1 MLTQLKIE
9 NYALIKELD
18 ISPSAELNIITGET
32 GAGKS
37 IMLGAVSLLLGKRA
51 DTKVLSD
58 QGKKCI
64 IEGVFNIGSYAL
76 TTLFS
81 EEDLDYEE
89 QTIIRRE
96 ITPSGKSR
104 AFINDT
110 PVTLEV
116 MKRLGVYLMD
126 VHSQHDTL
134 ALKDNSFQ
142 LLLIDHFAGTTELL
156 SEYQEKYGT
165 YKEQQKRIHNLE
177 QEIVAL
183 QNEHDYDQFLLN
195 ELSEAK
201 IVEGEQEELE
211 QELSV
216 LDNAEEIKSGL
227 HQAIL
232 MLSNG
237 EQTTESLLLEA
248 KSALQRL
255 STLSPK
261 FLELYQRTESVYI
274 ELKDIANELEI
285 ASDGVAY
292 DPERIDFVK
301 ERLGLLY
308 QLQQKHKVGTISSL
322 LNIQKKLDEKV
333 VQTVTFEDELSS
345 LKASIGLSENELG
358 AIGAQ
363 LSEKRSVTFGQLQN
377 ELEDLLHDVGMPD
390 ATIDIQSEPTEPKP
404 SGMDKIALLFSANKG
419 VLPASINDVASGG
432 ELSRLMFCVK
442 YILAHKTALPTII
455 FDEIDTGVSGEVA
468 MKMGRMMSAMAKN
481 HQVVTITHL
490 PQIAAMAKSHY
501 FVYKAEE
508 AGRAVSKV
516 RLLSE
521 KERVDEIAMMIGGD
535 KPSDAAYYSAKEL
548 IQI

>member
-1 MLTQLKIE
+1 MLTQLRIE

-18 ISPSAELNIITGET
+18 ISLSAALNIITGET

-64 IEGVFNIGSYAL
+64 IEGVFNIAAYAL
-76 TTLFS
+76 HTFFE
-81 EEDLDYEE
+81 EEDLDFEE

-96 ITPSGKSR
+96 ITPAGKSR

-142 LLLIDHFAGTTELL
+142 LKLIDNFAGTTEILAA
-156 SEYQEKYGT
+156 YQIKYRT
-165 YKEQQKRIHNLE
+165 YKTQQNQLHILEQQ
-177 QEIVAL
+177 IVAL

-195 ELSEAK
+195 ELTEAK
-201 IVEGEQEELE
+201 IIDGEQEELE
-211 QELSV
+211 QELAV
-216 LDNAEEIKSGL
+216 LDNAEEIKSSL
-227 HQAIL
+227 HETIS
-232 MLSNG
+232 MLSSG
-237 EQTTESLLLEA
+237 EQTAENLLLEA
-248 KSALQRL
+248 KSALHRL
-255 STLSPK
+255 RTMSPK
-261 FLELYQRTESVYI
+261 FAELHGRTESIYI
-274 ELKDIANELEI
+274 ELRDIVNELEI
-285 ASDGVAY
+285 ANEEVVY

-308 QLQQKHKVGTISSL
+308 QLQQKHKVATNSL
-322 LNIQKKLDEKV
+322 LLDIQRQLNEKV
-333 VQTVTFEDELSS
+333 VQTVSFEEERAALTISIQDLAVE
-345 LKASIGLSENELG
+345 LKAIGT
-358 AIGAQ
+358 Q
-363 LSEKRSVTFGQLQN
+363 LSEQRSASFKQLKLK
-377 ELEDLLHDVGMPD
+377 LENLLQDVGMPD
-390 ATIDIQSEPTEPKP
+390 ATIDIKREATELKAT
-404 SGMDKIALLFSANKG
+404 GVDRIALLFSANKG
-419 VLPASINDVASGG
+419 VLPASINEVASGG

-442 YILAHKTALPTII
+442 YILAHKMALPTII

-468 MKMGRMMSAMAKN
+468 MKMGRMMSAMAQN

-490 PQIAAMAKSHY
+490 PQIAAISKSHY
-501 FVYKAEE
+501 YVYKDED

-516 RLLSE
+516 RLLNE
-521 KERVDEIAMMIGGD
+521 NERVDEIAMMIGGD
-535 KPSDAAYYSAKEL
+535 KPSDAAYFSAKEL
-548 IQI
+548 IQT